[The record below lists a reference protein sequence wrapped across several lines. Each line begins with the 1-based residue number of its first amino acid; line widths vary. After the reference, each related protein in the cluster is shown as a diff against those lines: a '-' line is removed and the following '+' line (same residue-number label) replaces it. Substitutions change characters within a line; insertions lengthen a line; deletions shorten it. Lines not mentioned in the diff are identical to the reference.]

1 MIDLKP
7 EWLVIIKD
15 IFAKYLPN
23 TKVVL
28 YGSRARG
35 TKKPYSDIDLCIMS
49 DTPIDSRIMSQLK
62 DAMSESYLP
71 VRVDLTDWADTSPSF
86 QQIISAD
93 NEVLIDD

>member
-23 TKVVL
+23 TKVAL

-49 DTPIDSRIMSQLK
+49 DVPIADRTLSQLK
-62 DAMSESYLP
+62 DAMSESDLP
-71 VRVDLTDWADTSPSF
+71 VRVDITDWATTSPSF
-86 QQIISAD
+86 QQIIAAD
-93 NEVLIDD
+93 NEVLIP

>member
-7 EWLVIIKD
+7 EWVIIIND
-15 IFAKYLPN
+15 IFARLLPN

-49 DTPIDSRIMSQLK
+49 DTPTASIVLSQLK

-71 VRVDLTDWADTSPSF
+71 VRVDITDWADTSPNF
-86 QQIISAD
+86 QQIIAAD
-93 NEVLIDD
+93 NEVLIP